1 MFLLILITLIIGF
14 IIYLIAKISASN
26 SDPNLHDGVVK
37 YNTSKGGVRG
47 NDGSDILIYNTDD
60 KIIKFYMNDTS
71 TQYSFSDILQC
82 EIIEDGRT
90 TVKKSTSGTIG
101 RALLGGLLAGG
112 VGAIIGGATSSSK
125 VQEKINRI
133 SIRIIVNDPNHPSW
147 EIFYLNS
154 IFGEQKGSYLY
165 NGAMISA
172 RNVHAILS
180 GFIQIGEQMR
190 EVQNQVVAQQV
201 IQQYSIAES
210 TIQQMSVADELIKLK
225 SLLDSAII
233 TQEEFDSQKKKILN
247 Q

>member
-1 MFLLILITLIIGF
+1 MVLIIIAIIIILF
-14 IIYLIAKISASN
+14 ICMIIKNTKENSSSFIHDGVAKYSN
-26 SDPNLHDGVVK
+26 SD
-37 YNTSKGGVRG
+37 GGIRG
-47 NDGSDILIYNTDD
+47 NDGSDVLLYDTDN
-60 KIIKFYMNDTS
+60 KTIKFYMNNES
-71 TQYSFSDILQC
+71 TRYSFADILQC

-112 VGAIIGGATSSSK
+112 VGAIIGGVTSSAK

-133 SIRIIVNDPNHPSW
+133 SVRIIVNDPNHPSW

-165 NGAMISA
+165 NRAMISA
-172 RNVHAILS
+172 RNVHAMLS

-190 EVQNQVVAQQV
+190 EVKTQVAAQQV
-201 IQQYSIAES
+201 ILQSSILEPTKQQI
-210 TIQQMSVADELIKLK
+210 SVADELMKLK

-233 TQEEFDSQKKKILN
+233 TQDEFDSQKKKILN
-247 Q
+247 L